1 MLTAWEIKI
10 LSDYPGY
17 QPETEYEKHK
27 AAEDMFFLKLAQKL
41 RDEGRCA
48 EAECRAMGCRHKCSV
63 YLGRK
68 CIHLGGKK
76 IPTNTVRNVVNPGWV
91 DL

>member
-1 MLTAWEIKI
+1 MVEQEAGTIHQGGTIMLASWEFKI
-10 LSDYPGY
+10 LSDCPGH

-48 EAECRAMGCRHKCSV
+48 EALVRANISKLCGAERESQ
-63 YLGRK
+63 
-68 CIHLGGKK
+68 IS
-76 IPTNTVRNVVNPGWV
+76 
-91 DL
+91 